1 MNVVDSC
8 GWLEYFS
15 DGPNAGFFAP
25 AIENTAKLLVPTL
38 TLFEVFK
45 RILQQR
51 TEADALRAI
60 ALIRQGQLIDLSDA
74 VTLGAARLSFDLKL
88 PLTDSIILFSA
99 RMHDA
104 KLWTQ
109 DAHFEGISG
118 VSFVRKTGSGS
129 SI

>member
-45 RILQQR
+45 CILQQR

-60 ALIRQGQLIDLSDA
+60 ALICSSSDLI
-74 VTLGAARLSFDLKL
+74 
-88 PLTDSIILFSA
+88 
-99 RMHDA
+99 
-104 KLWTQ
+104 
-109 DAHFEGISG
+109 
-118 VSFVRKTGSGS
+118 
-129 SI
+129 